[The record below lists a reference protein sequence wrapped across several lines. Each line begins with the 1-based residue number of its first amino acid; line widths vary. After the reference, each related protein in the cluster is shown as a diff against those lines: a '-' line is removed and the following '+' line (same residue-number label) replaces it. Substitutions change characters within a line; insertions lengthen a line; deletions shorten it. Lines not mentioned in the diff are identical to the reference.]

1 MKISFFHCNGDIN
14 GGSCLEIMIF
24 LVEVPSFVFRIEFLT
39 RVCVRKNKMGC
50 FVEFLHIAAGLLF
63 IKMEFSK
70 FKFITILMECT
81 QFQNTAIQLLNIT
94 AKFGST
100 YVVFQINLRQFTMN
114 QCPCL
119 NVTSNW
125 KVEHALNLIY

>member
-1 MKISFFHCNGDIN
+1 MKIIFFHCNGDIN
-14 GGSCLEIMIF
+14 GGSYLEIMIF

-39 RVCVRKNKMGC
+39 RACVRKNKMGC

-70 FKFITILMECT
+70 FNAITILMECT
-81 QFQNTAIQLLNIT
+81 SRTQLPNNTKII
-94 AKFGST
+94 ST
-100 YVVFQINLRQFTMN
+100 CDFLVNLRQFTMN
-114 QCPCL
+114 VCLCL
-119 NVTSNW
+119 NFISFW